1 MTGQLP
7 GIVPVP
13 EPFAKMIE
21 TYGRRGGFIGGSEQD
36 SPWVPYV
43 ENVFIR
49 HLFFDVRNNAFA
61 NILWVKKGGHLG
73 THRHRG
79 FVSAITLEGS
89 WRYLEYD
96 WVARP
101 GSFVYETPGTAHT
114 LVSDDPNGM
123 KAMFWLQGALEFFDD
138 KGNFLETLD
147 VFWFIN
153 HYVAH
158 CKANGLEIN
167 QEMFL

>member
-13 EPFAKMIE
+13 EPFAKVIE

-73 THRHRG
+73 THRHR
-79 FVSAITLEGS
+79 
-89 WRYLEYD
+89 
-96 WVARP
+96 
-101 GSFVYETPGTAHT
+101 AHH
-114 LVSDDPNGM
+114 
-123 KAMFWLQGALEFFDD
+123 AHALA
-138 KGNFLETLD
+138 LWAT
-147 VFWFIN
+147 
-153 HYVAH
+153 
-158 CKANGLEIN
+158 
-167 QEMFL
+167 